1 MCRGAPP
8 PRRAPARSI
17 ARGAMSQQLFLLA
30 LLLRNRALARSLA
43 RARVGAR
50 ALAPD
55 GQRSA
60 VTAAA
65 VAADFHQP
73 LDVHRDLLAEIAFD
87 AALLLEHAADFAHVL
102 LGEILHADVGA
113 DARRAEHVVRAP
125 APDAVNVGEADL
137 DPLGPRQIH
146 ACNARHRLPLPLL
159 VFCVRADHAHHA
171 AAAHELE
178 LVTNFF
184 DRCSDLHSFAP
195 GLWLMASGSR

>member
-73 LDVHRDLLAEIAFD
+73 LDVHRDLLAEIAFH
-87 AALLLEHAADFAHVL
+87 AALLFDHTADLPDVV
-102 LGEILHADVGA
+102 LGEILDADVGA
-113 DARRAEHVVRAP
+113 YAGVLQDAVRAH
-125 APDAVNVGEADL
+125 APDSVDVGESDL
-137 DPLGPRQIH
+137 DALGARKI
-146 ACNARHRLPLPLL
+146 NA
-159 VFCVRADHAHHA
+159 D
-171 AAAHELE
+171 
-178 LVTNFF
+178 
-184 DRCSDLHSFAP
+184 
-195 GLWLMASGSR
+195 